1 MEFVLMKVR
10 FLCFN
15 RKSHTFDFLEQI
27 TYWLMS
33 FRLIIPEFVSEV
45 KADTA
50 SQANDI
56 LIDLSNEEKIA
67 MENFLKEFILFF
79 LDFGLKIRLKF
90 LKYTDRIGSPSNLL

>member
-1 MEFVLMKVR
+1 MKAK
-10 FLCFN
+10 LQCFN
-15 RKSHTFDFLEQI
+15 RKSHTLDFLEQI
-27 TYWLMS
+27 TFWLMS
-33 FRLIIPEFVSEV
+33 YREIIPEFVSEI

-50 SQANDI
+50 SQDNDI

-67 MENFLKEFILFF
+67 MDNFLKEFILFF